1 MGQPRLKNV
10 RQGVGDSRE
19 GRVTL
24 GAQIRD
30 NAAMSIS
37 GMTGFA
43 RAEGEHAG
51 QRWIWELK
59 SVNGRGLD
67 LKLRTPSGFDALE
80 APARAAAAK
89 TFKRGSLQASLSLAR
104 EAAAAANVRVDAELV
119 AKLIEAGAPFV
130 AAKQVKKPTWDG
142 LLGLRG
148 VVLSDES
155 AELSEEARA
164 AFEAALLASFNQAL
178 EALAAARMN
187 EGRMLAGVLS
197 EAADRLETLIT
208 AARASAAGAP
218 AAALERIR
226 QRLEA
231 LGPEIKLDPARL
243 AQEAAL
249 IASKADVQE
258 ELERLA
264 AHTTELRALLTK
276 PEPAGRRLDF
286 LSQELTRE
294 ANTLC
299 SKSADLELTRIGLD
313 LKTVVDQIKE
323 QAANVE

>member
-1 MGQPRLKNV
+1 M
-10 RQGVGDSRE
+10 
-19 GRVTL
+19 T
-24 GAQIRD
+24 
-30 NAAMSIS
+30 IS

-67 LKLRTPSGFDALE
+67 LKLRTPPGLDALE
-80 APARAAAAK
+80 PQARAAAAAK
-89 TFKRGSLQASLSLAR
+89 FKRGSLQANLTLAR
-104 EAAAAANVRVDAELV
+104 EASAAAAVKIDFALVDRLIAAGENLV
-119 AKLIEAGAPFV
+119 SEGKIDKAR
-130 AAKQVKKPTWDG
+130 WDG
-142 LLGLRG
+142 LLSIRG
-148 VVLSDES
+148 VLQ
-155 AELSEEARA
+155 SEETAEATEEERA
-164 AFEAALLASFNQAL
+164 AFEAALMAGFVQAL
-178 EALAAARMN
+178 ETLAEARQAEGRSLAAVFN
-187 EGRMLAGVLS
+187 
-197 EAADRLETLIT
+197 EAADRLEALIA
-208 AARASAAGAP
+208 AARISAAAAP

-226 QRLEA
+226 QKLEA
-231 LGPEIKLDPARL
+231 LAPEVKLDPARL
-243 AQEAAL
+243 AQEAA
-249 IASKADVQE
+249 IAATKADVAE
-258 ELERLA
+258 ELERLS
-264 AHTTELRALLTK
+264 AHTIELRSLITK

>member
-1 MGQPRLKNV
+1 M
-10 RQGVGDSRE
+10 
-19 GRVTL
+19 T
-24 GAQIRD
+24 
-30 NAAMSIS
+30 IS

-67 LKLRTPSGFDALE
+67 LKLRTPPGLDALE
-80 APARAAAAK
+80 PLARAAASAK
-89 TFKRGSLQASLSLAR
+89 FKRGSLQANLTLAR
-104 EAAAAANVRVDAELV
+104 EASAAAAVKIDFALVDRLIAAGENLV
-119 AKLIEAGAPFV
+119 SEGKIDKAR
-130 AAKQVKKPTWDG
+130 WDG
-142 LLGLRG
+142 LLSIRG
-148 VVLSDES
+148 VLQ
-155 AELSEEARA
+155 SEETAEATEEERA
-164 AFEAALLASFNQAL
+164 AFEAALMAGFVQAL
-178 EALAAARMN
+178 ETLAEARQAEGRSLAAVFN
-187 EGRMLAGVLS
+187 
-197 EAADRLETLIT
+197 EAADRLEALIA
-208 AARASAAGAP
+208 AARISAAAAP

-226 QRLEA
+226 QKLEA
-231 LGPEIKLDPARL
+231 LAPEVKLDPARL
-243 AQEAAL
+243 AQEAA
-249 IASKADVQE
+249 IAATKADVAE
-258 ELERLA
+258 ELERLS
-264 AHTTELRALLTK
+264 AHTIELRSLITK

>member
-1 MGQPRLKNV
+1 M
-10 RQGVGDSRE
+10 
-19 GRVTL
+19 T
-24 GAQIRD
+24 
-30 NAAMSIS
+30 IS

-51 QRWIWELK
+51 QRWIWELR

-67 LKLRTPSGFDALE
+67 LKLRLPPGFDALE
-80 APARAAAAK
+80 PQARAAANAK
-89 TFKRGSLQASLSLAR
+89 FKRGSVQASLNLAR
-104 EAAAAANVRVDAELV
+104 DPGAPPPIKIDLALV
-119 AKLIEAGAPFV
+119 ERLLEAGESFEGR
-130 AAKQVKKPTWDG
+130 VKKPSWDG
-142 LLGLRG
+142 LLAVRG
-148 VVLSDES
+148 VVQSEDA
-155 AELSEEARA
+155 AELSEAERA
-164 AFEAALLASFNQAL
+164 AFEAALIAGFNTALDGLADARQG
-178 EALAAARMN
+178 EGRALAAMF
-187 EGRMLAGVLS
+187 S
-197 EAADRLETLIT
+197 EAADRMDALIA
-208 AARASAAGAP
+208 AARTSASAAP

-226 QRLEA
+226 QRLETLA
-231 LGPEIKLDPARL
+231 PELTIDPTRL
-243 AQEAAL
+243 AQEAA
-249 IASKADVQE
+249 IAATRADVQE

-264 AHTTELRALLTK
+264 AHALELRTLITK

>member
-1 MGQPRLKNV
+1 
-10 RQGVGDSRE
+10 
-19 GRVTL
+19 
-24 GAQIRD
+24 
-30 NAAMSIS
+30 
-37 GMTGFA
+37 MTGFA

-67 LKLRTPSGFDALE
+67 LKLRLPPGFDALE
-80 APARAAAAK
+80 PQARAAASAK
-89 TFKRGSLQASLSLAR
+89 FKRGSLQASLVLAR
-104 EAAAAANVRVDAELV
+104 DAGAAAPVKIDFALLERLV
-119 AKLIEAGAPFV
+119 QAGESFV
-130 AAKQVKKPTWDG
+130 ADGKVEKARWDG
-142 LLGLRG
+142 LLAVRG
-148 VVLSDES
+148 VL
-155 AELSEEARA
+155 LSEDAAVMSEEERAALDAALFAGFSTALDALAEARQAEGRTLA
-164 AFEAALLASFNQAL
+164 AIFSDAADRMDAL
-178 EALAAARMN
+178 IAAAR
-187 EGRMLAGVLS
+187 V
-197 EAADRLETLIT
+197 
-208 AARASAAGAP
+208 SAAAAP

-231 LGPEIKLDPARL
+231 LSPEIKLDPARV
-243 AQEAAL
+243 AQEAA
-249 IASKADVQE
+249 IAATRADVQE
-258 ELERLA
+258 ELERLS
-264 AHTTELRALLTK
+264 AHAIELRALITK

>member
-1 MGQPRLKNV
+1 
-10 RQGVGDSRE
+10 
-19 GRVTL
+19 
-24 GAQIRD
+24 
-30 NAAMSIS
+30 
-37 GMTGFA
+37 MTGFA

-80 APARAAAAK
+80 APARAAAGKA
-89 TFKRGSLQASLSLAR
+89 FKRGSLQASLSLAR
-104 EAAAAANVRVDAELV
+104 DAGAAAPVRVDVALV
-119 AKLIEAGAPFV
+119 AKLIEAGEPFV
-130 AAKQVKKPTWDG
+130 AAKQVKKPSWDG
-142 LLGLRG
+142 MLALRG
-148 VVLSDES
+148 VVLSEDAVEPDEETR
-155 AELSEEARA
+155 AE
-164 AFEAALLASFNQAL
+164 FEAALLAGFTQAL
-178 EALAAARMN
+178 DGLATARMS
-187 EGRMLAGVLS
+187 EGRMLASVLS
-197 EAADRLETLIT
+197 EAADRLETLIG
-208 AARASAAGAP
+208 AARACASAAP

-231 LGPEIKLDPARL
+231 LGPEIKLDPTRL

-264 AHTTELRALLTK
+264 AHTTELRTLLTK
-276 PEPAGRRLDF
+276 PEPAGRRVDF